1 MKALPPGNILQNIY
15 LKNRLKG
22 LKLKRFLEVGS
33 GNGLLSNVILK
44 SGLTGV
50 GCDLNKGA
58 CENNKVLNSQY
69 IQNKSYQ
76 VLNQDFMEFD
86 ESDKFDV
93 IISAFVIEHL
103 ENSELEIFINKM
115 KRLLSEDGKIILFVP
130 SSMNYWGIEDEMAG
144 HIKRYEFECFNDF
157 YKLKKQHIIGL
168 TFPVSNILFGLSN
181 FLVKKNES
189 LKLNLTQKE
198 RTVYTGNRDVPFKTT
213 YPSIFKFVLNEIVLY
228 PFHLLQIIFGR
239 NKNSMVI
246 YCELKL

>member
-15 LKNRLKG
+15 LKKRLKG
-22 LKLKRFLEVGS
+22 LKSKRFLEVGS

-44 SGLTGV
+44 SGLIGI

-69 IQNKSYQ
+69 IQNKNYQ
-76 VLNQDFMEFD
+76 VLNQDFMKFD

-130 SSMNYWGIEDEMAG
+130 SSMKYWGIEDEMAG

-157 YKLKKQHIIGL
+157 YELKKQHIIGL
-168 TFPVSNILFGLSN
+168 TYPVSNILFGLSN

-189 LKLNLTQKE
+189 SKLNLSQKE
-198 RTVYTGNRDVPFKTT
+198 RTVYTGNRNVPFKTT
-213 YPSIFKFVLNEIVLY
+213 FPSIFKFVLNEIVLY
-228 PFHLLQIIFGR
+228 PFHLLQILFGR